1 MVELHLALE
10 ENSVCRSPLLQG
22 HQTHDELTGLYQ
34 LHIQN
39 TEVPPN
45 FAVLLQL
52 RELLGLGAD
61 EAEELE
67 KQVLKEAEAFSI

>member
-1 MVELHLALE
+1 MELHLALE
-10 ENSVCRSPLLQG
+10 ENSICRSPLLKG
-22 HQTHDELTGLYQ
+22 HQSQEELTGLYR

-52 RELLGLGAD
+52 RELLGLGAA

-67 KQVLKEAEAFSI
+67 QQVLKEAEAFSI